1 MWIRRQMF
9 EGLISTRAMAEGEA
23 RTLAEQNKV
32 LQANMDWMRMRI
44 SQVEKINA
52 QFLYNIS
59 GVKVPVPEIVQAAPA
74 QAIGE
79 NHPFNKLPSFED
91 VGDQQASEMGIKV
104 NRDGTI
110 TYA

>member
-9 EGLISTRAMAEGEA
+9 EDLISKRAVAEGEA

-32 LQANMDWMRMRI
+32 LQANMDWMRLRI

-59 GVKVPVPEIVQAAPA
+59 GVKIPVPEVQNAMT
-74 QAIGE
+74 QAMGE